1 MGGAAYVSPH
11 EYITLLI
18 FAVTELFWWSQEKE
32 ALDLTLH
39 FFY

>member
-18 FAVTELFWWSQEKE
+18 FAVTELFGGHKKKKP
-32 ALDLTLH
+32 
-39 FFY
+39 